1 MDRDQTSSPQIFAS
15 DGTPLSAEAVLV
27 QLAKT
32 LSSQPFQASRRLTSF
47 LSFVVEETLA
57 GRSEQLKEYVIAV
70 NAMERP
76 SGFDPQFDPAVRIQ
90 AGRLR
95 TALDRYFH
103 GEGTS
108 DPLRIDMPKGAYVP
122 VFHLNSGAADKPG
135 PHLDTA
141 ISANPRGID
150 SPTLGPTIA
159 VITFANLNPDDSRD
173 YFSVGF
179 TESLAAQLSQ
189 FGGIHVVGPLASL
202 DGAAKTLDFSHI
214 GQRYGAHFV
223 LHGSIRWQNETI
235 RITANLVDPTTSET
249 IWAKSF
255 DGSLDGA
262 SMFEIEDDIIG
273 RISGLIADYSG
284 VIHRKPRRMVQ
295 PDADGFTVYD
305 AIMRYY
311 GLLDRMD
318 STRFQPT
325 IQTLQHAH
333 TLEPENPLVLAML
346 AEMHALDYMHN
357 IGLLKDRLDNA
368 EKLARQA
375 ISLDPANQHARA
387 VLAEVYFLR
396 GQGNSCRAE
405 LAHLLALNPAH
416 PSFIYFCGVGFAMLG
431 EWTRGIELVQ
441 QAIRLNPH
449 YPGYYHFVFFMNEYR
464 QGNAEAALVE
474 ARRVDT
480 PGTIVGPLSRAVALA
495 QLGRFSEAQAELSEV
510 HSITPDFDARK
521 AALIRRQVFTNTNV
535 EMLLEGLDAID
546 LWLSAKSEAGCEQE
560 V

>member
-1 MDRDQTSSPQIFAS
+1 MMDRDQTSSAPIFAS
-15 DGTPLSAEAVLV
+15 DGTSLTAEAVRA
-27 QLAKT
+27 QLARI
-32 LSSQPFQASRRLTSF
+32 LSSQPFQASRRLTGF
-47 LSFVVEETLA
+47 LTFVVQETLA

-103 GEGTS
+103 GEGAS

-122 VFHLNSGAADKPG
+122 VIHLNARAADVPG
-135 PHLDTA
+135 QHLTGVTLAD
-141 ISANPRGID
+141 PRGID

-159 VITFANLNPDDSRD
+159 IITFANLSHDDNRD
-173 YFSVGF
+173 YFAVGF
-179 TESLAAQLSQ
+179 TESLVTQLSQ
-189 FGGIHVVGPLASL
+189 FGGIHVIGPLAPL
-202 DGAAKTLDFSHI
+202 DGAAKTLDFSHV

-235 RITANLVDPTTSET
+235 RITAALVDPISSAT
-249 IWAKSF
+249 IWAKRF

-284 VIHRKPRRMVQ
+284 IIHRTPRRMVQ

-311 GLLDRMD
+311 GLLDRMER
-318 STRFQPT
+318 TRFQPT
-325 IQTLQHAH
+325 IQALQHAH
-333 TLEPENPLVLAML
+333 TLESENTLVLAML
-346 AEMHALDYMHN
+346 AEMYALDYMHD
-357 IGLLKDRLDNA
+357 IGLLEDRLENA
-368 EKLARQA
+368 EQLARQA
-375 ISLDPANQHARA
+375 ISLDPASQHARA

-396 GQGNSCRAE
+396 GQDNSCRAE
-405 LAHLLALNPAH
+405 LAHLLALNPGH
-416 PSFIYFCGVGFAMLG
+416 PSFIYLCGAGIAMLG

-449 YPGYYHFVFFMNEYR
+449 HPGYYHFVFFMDEYR

-480 PGTIVGPLSRAVALA
+480 PGTIVGPLSRALALA
-495 QLGRFSEAQAELSEV
+495 QLGCFSEAQAELSEV
-510 HSITPDFDARK
+510 YKITPDFDARK
-521 AALIRRQVFTNTNV
+521 AELIRRQVFSDTNV
-535 EMLLEGLDAID
+535 EMLLEGLDRLA
-546 LWLSAKSEAGCEQE
+546 LCPPH
-560 V
+560 